1 MLAKKP
7 KVAQASHRRRVSVD
21 LRQLVFFV
29 DAAAVQ
35 EGIDLADL
43 EAAELETD
51 FGRELQDLGQL
62 DRERLAVPRG
72 ILSDPIEREPERPQL
87 GLGQI
92 GNTDCRHLGET
103 QLPCC
108 QHEPPARNDALLGVD
123 QDRQD
128 EAEPIEA
135 RRELAHLLRR
145 MLAGLAT
152 QGHQACE
159 RD

>member
-7 KVAQASHRRRVSVD
+7 KVAQASHRRDPILDR
-21 LRQLVFFV
+21 RQLILFV
-29 DAAAVQ
+29 KAAAVQ
-35 EGIDLADL
+35 EGIDLAHL

-51 FGRELQDLGQL
+51 FGRKLQDLREL
-62 DRERLAVPRG
+62 DRERLAVPGG
-72 ILSDPIEREPERPQL
+72 IVGDPIERQPERPQL
-87 GLGQI
+87 GLGQV
-92 GNTDCRHLGET
+92 GNTDRRHLGET

-108 QHEPPARNDALLGVD
+108 QHQPPARNDTLLGVD